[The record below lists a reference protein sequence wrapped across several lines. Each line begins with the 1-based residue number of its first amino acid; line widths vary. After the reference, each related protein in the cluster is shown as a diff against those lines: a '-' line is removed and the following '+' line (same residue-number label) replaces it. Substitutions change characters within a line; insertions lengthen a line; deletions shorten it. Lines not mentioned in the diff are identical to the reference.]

1 MKRLSAVLLSLAMLA
16 PAAGCRHT
24 HLGDDTGDAYKDA
37 LQSQRES
44 DAEEI
49 DPMDARDAKKVLAK
63 HRRGK
68 KSGKSKSSGTGVIS
82 TSSSSSGGSGNLFQ
96 GAAGPIRLDAK

>member
-1 MKRLSAVLLSLAMLA
+1 MNKLSAVLLSLAMLA
-16 PAAGCRHT
+16 PVAGCRHT

-37 LQSQRES
+37 LQAQRES

-63 HRRGK
+63 HRRVK
-68 KSGKSKSSGTGVIS
+68 KSDKSKAGGARVLS
-82 TSSSSSGGSGNLFQ
+82 TSSSSSGGSNSFGP
-96 GAAGPIRLDAK
+96 AGREIRLDAK